1 LDKIS
6 FEINN
11 LIRGLS
17 PTAAWCILS
26 DKTEE
31 WTKIYDAKILFEDH
45 LTTML
50 ICTKKEMKI
59 AVENGYIQILQF
71 GKKKMTTSEF

>member
-31 WTKIYDAKILFEDH
+31 WTVKIYDAKILFEDH
-45 LTTML
+45 GLTTGML

-59 AVENGYIQILQF
+59 SRKWLYSDSKFAV
-71 GKKKMTTSEF
+71 SW